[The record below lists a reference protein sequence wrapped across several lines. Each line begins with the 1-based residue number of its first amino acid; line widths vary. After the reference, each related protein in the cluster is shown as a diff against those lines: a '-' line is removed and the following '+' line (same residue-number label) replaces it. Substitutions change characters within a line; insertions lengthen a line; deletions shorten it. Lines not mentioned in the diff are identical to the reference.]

1 MHHYFL
7 HFGTENLGGF
17 IYRLYFLYAKN
28 NFPLLSFDFG
38 VKYDPDVFLTGF
50 VRFSCVC
57 ITALMC
63 IFIDVK
69 NNQSVWICCSIFS
82 WLPSVL
88 LWDSFSPLKRVGEMW
103 AALFNGVTLRNII
116 VIVNTIIDSFCI
128 LREEHFK
135 EQTARSGR
143 LDWAGQT
150 IFLSLCQIICVL
162 YMWYGC
168 VCLSRLCHLC
178 RPNACGMMRHVLAC
192 GVAFPWRVSLP
203 WGHYGDGVSVQFGRD
218 AQRDIETQKQRTAVQ
233 SLSPA
238 QEQLVILGR
247 DLEQDRLFS
256 T

>member
-150 IFLSLCQIICVL
+150 IFLFLSLS
-162 YMWYGC
+162 
-168 VCLSRLCHLC
+168 LSNHLC
-178 RPNACGMMRHVLAC
+178 SVYVIWVCVFVKSVSFMQAECLRHDEAC
-192 GVAFPWRVSLP
+192 VSM
-203 WGHYGDGVSVQFGRD
+203 WCGVSVEGVVAMGSLWGRS
-218 AQRDIETQKQRTAVQ
+218 ECAV
-233 SLSPA
+233 
-238 QEQLVILGR
+238 R
-247 DLEQDRLFS
+247 
-256 T
+256 